1 MPDNGPTLA
10 SKAFGEHADS
20 ALIVAYESHQDALR
34 FLSAALSHANGIA
47 MLQGPMGSGKTTVV
61 KAQLDWS
68 ASDAQVA
75 IVDGAKLTPRQLAV
89 RMLEQFGVESI
100 PRDDE
105 QMLESIN
112 RFLTQQTRTARAPIL
127 IVDNADRARSSTLSL
142 LNWLAALEVGNRY
155 ALRIVLTGRER
166 LWALVSERSLRHLAR
181 RHPTTYSLNPL
192 TRPET
197 IIYLRTR
204 FVAAGGERSETVF
217 PVDVCDRLYEL
228 SRGWPGRLNEYALGA
243 MARGD
248 ELKGAKPVPRIILTC
263 DGETVARHDLKNEQ
277 YVIGRSDLADI
288 VIKDNF
294 VSNLHALLRVYAN
307 AIVLL
312 DLNSTNGTT
321 VNSIE
326 VPRTVLR
333 NNDIISLGRHRLKIV
348 NVPALSADMEEK
360 VRASDTIV
368 MKNLDDVRRSRARHN
383 IAVKKHKWPAL

>member
-1 MPDNGPTLA
+1 MPENGSTLA
-10 SKAFGEHADS
+10 SRAFGEHADS

-61 KAQLDWS
+61 KEQLGWS
-68 ASDAQVA
+68 ARDAQVA
-75 IVDGAKLTPRQLAV
+75 FVDGARLTPRQLAV

-112 RFLTQQTRTARAPIL
+112 RFLTQQARTAQAPVL

-142 LNWLAALEVGNRY
+142 LNWLAALEVRNRY

-181 RHPTTYSLNPL
+181 RHPTTYSLNSL
-192 TRPET
+192 TRRET

-204 FVAAGGERSETVF
+204 LIAAGGERSEEVF

-248 ELKGAKPVPRIILTC
+248 ELRDARPVPRIIVTR
-263 DGETVARHDLKNEQ
+263 DGETIAKHDLKNKQ

-288 VIKDNF
+288 VLEDNF
-294 VSNLHALLRVYAN
+294 VSNMHALLRVYAN

-333 NNDIISLGRHRLKIV
+333 NNDIVSLGRHRLKIV

-360 VRASDTIV
+360 VRAADTVV
-368 MKNLDDVRRSRARHN
+368 MKNLEDVRRSRARHN

>member
-1 MPDNGPTLA
+1 MPENGSTLA
-10 SKAFGEHADS
+10 SRAFGEHADS
-20 ALIVAYESHQDALR
+20 ALVVAYESHQDAMR

-68 ASDAQVA
+68 ARDAQVA
-75 IVDGAKLTPRQLAV
+75 FVNGAKLTPRQLAV
-89 RMLEQFGVESI
+89 GMLEQFGVESI
-100 PRDDE
+100 PHDDE

-112 RFLTQQTRTARAPIL
+112 RFLTQQTRAAQAPVL

-142 LNWLAALEVGNRY
+142 LNWLAALEVRNRY

-197 IIYLRTR
+197 VIYLRTR
-204 FVAAGGERSETVF
+204 LIAAGGERSEKMF

-248 ELKGAKPVPRIILTC
+248 ELRNAIPKPRLIVTL
-263 DGETVARHDLKNEQ
+263 DGEVVAKHDLKNKQ

-288 VIKDNF
+288 VIEDSF
-294 VSNLHALLRVYAN
+294 VSNLHTMLRVYAN

-326 VPRTVLR
+326 IRKTVLR

-348 NVPALSADMEEK
+348 NVPALSSGMDEK
-360 VRASDTIV
+360 VRAADTVV

-383 IAVKKHKWPAL
+383 IAVGKHKWPAL